1 MPRTAARVP
10 IVPQPDA
17 VRGIVFIK
25 QEQCKGCELCIEFCP
40 KDVLSRS
47 KGFNAKGYHY
57 PLAKKSGC
65 IHCRLCA
72 TVCPE
77 YAIFSVAAPMSAR
90 GNAAAAATNTGGSV

>member
-1 MPRTAARVP
+1 MVARP
-10 IVPQPDA
+10 PA
-17 VRGIVFIK
+17 VRGIVFIRK
-25 QEQCKGCELCIEFCP
+25 NHCKGCELCIEFCP

-77 YAIFSVAAPMSAR
+77 YAIFSVAAPEAAR
-90 GNAAAAATNTGGSV
+90 ESAAAATNTGGSV